1 MDKSIISK
9 AIVDGCSPN
18 LVHKIAPSLSGS
30 CETFQNFLGKAE
42 QAAQTAET
50 QEIADQALQNYYEWI
65 DVAESLAD
73 TAKNVATQCLQ
84 HSSQG
89 ASKDDLEAAT
99 REAYKDKEGFEYIEP
114 ILAIAVEIG
123 HSLGE
128 AIPEIDEGDEQ
139 YLEAS
144 DVVSEQLPEAVN
156 ALLLGPYADDSEARW
171 R

>member
-1 MDKSIISK
+1 M
-9 AIVDGCSPN
+9 
-18 LVHKIAPSLSGS
+18 
-30 CETFQNFLGKAE
+30 
-42 QAAQTAET
+42 
-50 QEIADQALQNYYEWI
+50 I
-65 DVAESLAD
+65 DAAESTAD
-73 TAKNVATQCLQ
+73 IARNVATQCLQ
-84 HSSQG
+84 HGSQG

-99 REAYKDKEGFEYIEP
+99 LEAYKDKEDFEHIEP
-114 ILAIAVEIG
+114 LLAIAVDIG